1 MNTAEIIQSKQKLEE
16 NIKSLISGF
25 KDDLKLSDTDIGVI
39 IHKIYMDG
47 SVNLLCTLLDV
58 VFTDIVNESGTD
70 IVIR

>member
-1 MNTAEIIQSKQKLEE
+1 MNIAEIIQSKQKLEE

-25 KDDLKLSDTDIGVI
+25 KDELKLSDIDIDVI

-70 IVIR
+70 IIIK